1 MPEVV
6 AAVPPDVAT
15 VVTANTGGGSSI
27 SALLDPPATLPTSWR
42 IVTPAPA
49 ASLLAAYHE
58 AEAASG
64 IPWPYLAAI
73 NLVETR
79 MGRIVGDS
87 TAGAQGPM
95 QFIPSTWRAYGRG
108 GDVHDPR
115 DAILAAG
122 RYLAAA
128 GGPKDM
134 DAALRAY
141 NHADAYVD
149 AVKRYASVMA
159 ADERAFLGYYQ
170 WQVLFRT
177 TDGLFLLPEGYPG
190 DGGRPPELKAGPGPP
205 AAAIRAPR
213 GASSGGSCCRSDAPR
228 CWSGAWTAG
237 TARPECDARYHPAA
251 QTVGVRSGRSVFG
264 RSLDSPSPHELR
276 RSHPFHQPSD
286 AHMNLLVT
294 TQTNQPGTPSVRA
307 SSRPSRGPFGTG
319 GQTSSTRRRSSTW
332 VAPAAPVHCG
342 MVTCRPSWGEC
353 NVW

>member
-1 MPEVV
+1 MGRRRIAAGLPSGRRPFVACAVLLAGVGLVACHGGPGGPSATVSPLSGPTTTTSTVPASPEQVSVPSDAPSAAARITAVERALRSPATPAAQIPALGWEQQAIYRALAGNPSWLPEVV

-15 VVTANTGGGSSI
+15 IVTANTGGGSSI

-64 IPWPYLAAI
+64 IPWTYLAAI

-177 TDGLFLLPEGYPG
+177 TDGLFLLPEGYP
-190 DGGRPPELKAGPGPP
+190 AV
-205 AAAIRAPR
+205 AA
-213 GASSGGSCCRSDAPR
+213 
-228 CWSGAWTAG
+228 
-237 TARPECDARYHPAA
+237 
-251 QTVGVRSGRSVFG
+251 VRVS
-264 RSLDSPSPHELR
+264 
-276 RSHPFHQPSD
+276 
-286 AHMNLLVT
+286 
-294 TQTNQPGTPSVRA
+294 
-307 SSRPSRGPFGTG
+307 
-319 GQTSSTRRRSSTW
+319 
-332 VAPAAPVHCG
+332 
-342 MVTCRPSWGEC
+342 
-353 NVW
+353 